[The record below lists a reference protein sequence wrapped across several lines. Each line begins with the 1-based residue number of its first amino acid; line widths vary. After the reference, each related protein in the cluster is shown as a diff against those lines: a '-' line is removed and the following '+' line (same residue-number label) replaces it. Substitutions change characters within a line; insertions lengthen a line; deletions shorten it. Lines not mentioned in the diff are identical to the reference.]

1 MSFGQI
7 FRQLRIK
14 KGLSQRAVAN
24 ALGYS
29 VSAISMYEHDRRQ
42 PDFQA
47 TERIADFFEVSIDY
61 LYGRVDEYNGYVQAV
76 SEHAPQPRALIYD
89 DPSFRVYANDRELLE
104 GTAPDL
110 GQVLQRLTVQAPK
123 ASGENETSEF

>member
-1 MSFGQI
+1 MTFGQI

-14 KGLSQRAVAN
+14 KGLSQREIAKV
-24 ALGYS
+24 LGYS

-42 PDFQA
+42 PDFYA

-61 LYGRVDEYNGYVQAV
+61 LYGRVDEENGYVQAV

-104 GTAPDL
+104 GTEADL
-110 GQVLQRLTVQAPK
+110 GHVLQRLTVQAPN
-123 ASGENETSEF
+123 ASCDNETSAF